1 MLTDPRDS
9 DIGGAIV
16 LGNSKVEREGYLQYD
31 TSTTYHTTDCLGLL
45 QSARHHVY
53 PRRDNLIV
61 SGYMPSQNGRRP
73 WLTCY
78 HTV

>member
-31 TSTTYHTTDCLGLL
+31 TSTTYHTTDCLASYKAPGIMFT
-45 QSARHHVY
+45 QDGTIS
-53 PRRDNLIV
+53 
-61 SGYMPSQNGRRP
+61 
-73 WLTCY
+73 
-78 HTV
+78 